1 MNEQK
6 IKRIFIPGG
15 LTRKLQPLDIG
26 INKPFK
32 EPLRKKFN
40 LYQQTKIGVILTF
53 KIAKIERKMILHK
66 ANEIWYSDTEI
77 KKESILNSFKKSG
90 ITLKLDGSED
100 DMIDEVYENENEFIN
115 ANDNKTD
122 ESDGSEDNDSE
133 NSI

>member
-1 MNEQK
+1 MK
-6 IKRIFIPGG
+6 Y
-15 LTRKLQPLDIG
+15 G
-26 INKPFK
+26 I
-32 EPLRKKFN
+32 
-40 LYQQTKIGVILTF
+40 QIL
-53 KIAKIERKMILHK
+53 ILK
-66 ANEIWYSDTEI
+66 N
-77 KKESILNSFKKSG
+77 ESIFNSFKKSG